1 MALAKNAAVSRLA
14 AFFYGKF
21 FWIFCI
27 PMHSMSRWTMN
38 TRFLPGRLASAILL
52 LCATCLSP
60 SAMAQADEA
69 RAKKIVGGSCFV
81 CHGAEG
87 ESSSEVFPRLAGQHW
102 EYTAKQLENF
112 KNGKRK
118 STAMAD
124 MVAKLTPDEMVALGK
139 FFEKQT
145 AAVEPTKDADLAAV
159 GKFIYH
165 KGNKYSG
172 LAACASC
179 HGAEAKGTTSLP
191 RLAGQYAGYTETQLK
206 QFNLRERTNDN
217 AVMHAISSKMSPLEM
232 AAVAEYLS
240 GK

>member
-1 MALAKNAAVSRLA
+1 MKKFHSLAHAAVWL
-14 AFFYGKF
+14 G
-21 FWIFCI
+21 
-27 PMHSMSRWTMN
+27 
-38 TRFLPGRLASAILL
+38 AI
-52 LCATCLSP
+52 CLSTG
-60 SAMAQADEA
+60 AMAQADEA
-69 RAKKIVGGSCFV
+69 RAKKIVGGVCFV
-81 CHGAEG
+81 CHGMEG

-112 KNGKRK
+112 KSGKRK

-145 AAVEPTKDADLAAV
+145 VTVEPPKDKGLAAV
-159 GKFIYH
+159 GQYIYH
-165 KGNKYSG
+165 QGNKFNG

-179 HGAEAKGTTSLP
+179 HGAEAKGTASLP
-191 RLAGQYAGYTETQLK
+191 RLAGQFAAYTETQLK
-206 QFNLRERTNDN
+206 QFNKRERNNDN
-217 AVMHAISSKMSPLEM
+217 AVMHAIASKMTALEM

>member
-1 MALAKNAAVSRLA
+1 MHQYKLWSRVTALVL
-14 AFFYGKF
+14 GV
-21 FWIFCI
+21 
-27 PMHSMSRWTMN
+27 
-38 TRFLPGRLASAILL
+38 L
-52 LCATCLSP
+52 LCAP
-60 SAMAQADEA
+60 AWAQADEA
-69 RAKKIVGGSCFV
+69 RAKKIVGGVCFM

-112 KNGKRK
+112 KSGKRK

-139 FFEKQT
+139 FFESK
-145 AAVEPTKDADLAAV
+145 AAPAEPPKDAGLAAV
-159 GKFIYH
+159 GQYIYH
-165 KGNKYSG
+165 NGNKFSG

-179 HGAEAKGTTSLP
+179 HGAAAKGTTALP
-191 RLAGQYAGYTETQLK
+191 RLAGQYAAYTETQLK
-206 QFNLRERTNDN
+206 QFNQRERTNDN
-217 AVMHAISSKMSPLEM
+217 AVMHAIASKMSPLEM